1 MKTNKRLGVYMDHS
15 NATLMEISMGKVLSK
30 SLHSEVI
37 KKEEI
42 ENEDTHE
49 IQGRE
54 EKQLKLAY
62 FKSVSDIVRNYDEV
76 ILFGPTDAKN
86 ELLNKMKEMYRFDE
100 ININIQTTDK
110 MTAPQKE
117 TFVLDYFTK

>member
-15 NATLMEISMGKVLSK
+15 NATLMEISMGKILSK
-30 SLHSEVI
+30 SLHSDVI
-37 KKEEI
+37 KKEEFD
-42 ENEDTHE
+42 NEDTHE

-62 FKSVSDIVRNYDEV
+62 FKSISDIVRNYEEV

-110 MTAPQKE
+110 MTAAQKE
-117 TFVLDYFTK
+117 SFVLNYFVK

>member
-1 MKTNKRLGVYMDHS
+1 MDHS
-15 NATLMEISMGKVLSK
+15 SATLMEISMGKVLSK
-30 SLHSEVI
+30 SLHSDVI

-42 ENEDTHE
+42 DNEDTHE

-62 FKSVSDIVRNYDEV
+62 FKSISDIVRNYEEV

-110 MTAPQKE
+110 MTAAQKE
-117 TFVLDYFTK
+117 SFVLNYFVK